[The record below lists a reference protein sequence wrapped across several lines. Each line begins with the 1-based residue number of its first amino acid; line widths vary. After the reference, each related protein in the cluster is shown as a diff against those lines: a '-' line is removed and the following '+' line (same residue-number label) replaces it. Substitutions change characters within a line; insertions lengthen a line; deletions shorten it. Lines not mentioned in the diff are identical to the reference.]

1 MGALGHAAL
10 LRTYVVR
17 EVLAPFFAWTAFLC
31 VMFFVMA
38 FLKGTEVLLGSAVT
52 LGDFARFATYLVP
65 QFLVQAVPIAFL
77 LAILLGLGRLAEDGE
92 LRAMQALGVSPAVLL
107 RGPVL
112 LGVALAGVLALL
124 MSTAQP
130 WGQTMVRVAAQ
141 DIIRRNLMNDI
152 KSGTFHE
159 EVLGFTLYAEQVGE
173 GGEWSHVLLHDGRDA
188 DQPLLVVARAGR
200 VAPTQWH
207 DAVNFELE
215 DGSVHRPSRSSDAYA
230 TVGFEHA
237 TLRAGIAEAFLQKNQ
252 FQTAREERSPGELL
266 DAARDAERR
275 GESPRPFEVTFHWRL
290 GQMLMPLAFAFL
302 GAPLAILRRAGR
314 AWGFLFT
321 LAGYVGFY
329 LVARV
334 AVQLGDA
341 GTVPPAVAGQLP
353 NVLFIGAGLAAM
365 AWVVRRGAA

>member
-1 MGALGHAAL
+1 M
-10 LRTYVVR
+10 LRRYVVR

-52 LGDFARFATYLVP
+52 LGDFARFGLYLLP
-65 QFLVQAVPIAFL
+65 QFLVQAIPIAFL
-77 LAILLGLGRLAEDGE
+77 LAILLGLGRLADDGE

-112 LGVALAGVLALL
+112 IGAALTGVLAAL
-124 MSTAQP
+124 MASAQP
-130 WGQTMVRVAAQ
+130 WGQSMVRDAAN
-141 DIIRRNLMNDI
+141 DIIRRNLMNDV
-152 KSGTFHE
+152 KSGVFHE
-159 EVLGFTLYAEQVGE
+159 EVLGFTLYAEEVAP
-173 GGEWSHVLLHDGRDA
+173 GGQWSHVLVHDGRDPE
-188 DQPLLVVARAGR
+188 QPLLVVAKAGR
-200 VAPTQWH
+200 VRPTEWR
-207 DAVNFELE
+207 DAINFELD
-215 DGSVHRPSRSSDAYA
+215 DGSVHRPSRSSDEYA

-237 TLRAGIAEAFLQKNQ
+237 TIRAGIAEAFHQKNQ
-252 FQTAREERSPGELL
+252 FNTAREEKSPGELV
-266 DAARDAERR
+266 DAAADARRR
-275 GESPRPFEVTFHWRL
+275 GESALPFEVTLHWRL

-329 LVARV
+329 LVARA

-341 GTVPPAVAGQLP
+341 GTVPPVIAGQLP
-353 NVLFIGAGLAAM
+353 NAVFIGAGLAAM